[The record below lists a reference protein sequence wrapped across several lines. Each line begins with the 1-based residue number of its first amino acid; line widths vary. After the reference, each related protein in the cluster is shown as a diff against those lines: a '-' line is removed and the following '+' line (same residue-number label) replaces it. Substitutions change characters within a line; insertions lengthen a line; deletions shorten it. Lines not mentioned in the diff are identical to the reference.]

1 MQELAGL
8 LKLWPMLGELTVPT
22 ASCLVFLT
30 VAGNSLPS
38 FFRFLFKTSCFF
50 FLFWKAVLQFCYALV
65 KSEI

>member
-38 FFRFLFKTSCFF
+38 FFRFLFKTSWFF
-50 FLFWKAVLQFCYALV
+50 
-65 KSEI
+65 